1 MKGLAGRRNLISS
14 SSMTFV
20 FFESVFPAF
29 LHFYLQAKQLDR
41 HLFEMLF
48 FKIS

>member
-14 SSMTFV
+14 SSMT